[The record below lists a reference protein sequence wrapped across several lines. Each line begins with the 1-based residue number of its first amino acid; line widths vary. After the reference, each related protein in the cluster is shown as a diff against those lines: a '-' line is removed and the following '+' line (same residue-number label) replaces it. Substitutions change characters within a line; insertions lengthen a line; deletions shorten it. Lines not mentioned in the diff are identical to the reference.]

1 MPDECKNESTADRR
15 DFLKLVG
22 VAGAAISSLSLSEAT
37 SDGRCVAI
45 RGGREYR
52 YPKTAVTPG
61 LLEWAKLSLGL

>member
-22 VAGAAISSLSLSEAT
+22 VAGAATSSLSLSEAA

-45 RGGREYR
+45 RDGREYR

-61 LLEWAKLSLGL
+61 LLGWAKFSLGL